1 MIDEKNMSICGIPK
15 KVAYAGP
22 IQEATPMTKLDILGY
37 PPTKQEQELIAT
49 IRKTDYGEVVIK
61 IKGGKPVLLT
71 ETKTIKK
78 ESFI

>member
-15 KVAYAGP
+15 KVAYTGP

-49 IRKTDYGEVVIK
+49 IRKTDY
-61 IKGGKPVLLT
+61 
-71 ETKTIKK
+71 
-78 ESFI
+78 